1 MEVKEY
7 DKIILSWLPEELDRK
22 LKENYKEFR
31 VVQAVPIYNNSIA
44 IILERE
50 RITHIKKY
58 G

>member
-1 MEVKEY
+1 MKVKEY
-7 DKIILSWLPEELDRK
+7 DKIILCWLTEELDRK
-22 LKENYKEFR
+22 LEENYKEFR
-31 VVQAVPIYNNSIA
+31 VVQAVQIYNNSII

>member
-1 MEVKEY
+1 MDVKEY

-31 VVQAVPIYNNSIA
+31 VVQAVPIYNNSIV

>member
-31 VVQAVPIYNNSIA
+31 VVQAIPIYNNSII

>member
-7 DKIILSWLPEELDRK
+7 DKIILCWLPEELDRK

-31 VVQAVPIYNNSIA
+31 VVQAVPIYNNSII